1 MSDPTIHSRV
11 LLRSEKTGDRVS
23 AIEITV
29 PAGWGGPPLHH
40 HDFDE
45 AFSVLAGELTFQ
57 VGDELAAA
65 GPGAV
70 AFAPRGV
77 HHTLAN
83 LGDAEARYL
92 LVCTPGGFER
102 YFDPATSDPYPE
114 TIVVGPQIAPTR
126 DATRLPVPDGRP
138 KVLLRGEQTDGHVSI
153 VETFV
158 PAEAKGPY
166 LHKHDFD
173 EAFYIADGELTF
185 QVEDQLITVRQGEI
199 AFAPRG
205 VPHTFTNRSG
215 EPARSLIVCTAAGFE
230 RHFARIAAERAG
242 VEPPPW
248 ALGPIPDVTRVGPRI
263 SEEATTRRT
272 G

>member
-11 LLRSEKTGDRVS
+11 LLRSEQTGDRVS

-45 AFSVLAGELTFQ
+45 AFYVLAGELTFQ

-65 GPGAV
+65 GPGAL

-83 LGDAEARYL
+83 LSDEEARYL

-102 YFDPATSDPYPE
+102 Y
-114 TIVVGPQIAPTR
+114 
-126 DATRLPVPDGRP
+126 
-138 KVLLRGEQTDGHVSI
+138 
-153 VETFV
+153 
-158 PAEAKGPY
+158 
-166 LHKHDFD
+166 
-173 EAFYIADGELTF
+173 
-185 QVEDQLITVRQGEI
+185 
-199 AFAPRG
+199 
-205 VPHTFTNRSG
+205 
-215 EPARSLIVCTAAGFE
+215 
-230 RHFARIAAERAG
+230 FARIAAERAG

-263 SEEATTRRT
+263 GDGTHGQRRLA
-272 G
+272 